1 MFTAAVLALRA
12 YTTAAFASL
21 NRPLRDLDRT
31 DPHGFPATVSLIKEA
46 IGKLRTVGAEGDDAN
61 RTVDFFRGMR
71 NVQNSES
78 FLQDGVTEL
87 GVARS
92 SVRCGLSVFICSL
105 GSRGSE
111 QVLPRGEEGKLGP
124 WCSDRCVCHL
134 GHSDDVNDQ
143 RFGGSG
149 ALRKIALLAHIQ
161 AAHGKLHRARS
172 ELVLPVRF
180 PCQEEFVY
188 RELRAAHATTDVSQQ
203 TSAEITL
210 PKGILHLKLTKHP
223 TLASQ
228 HH

>member
-111 QVLPRGEEGKLGP
+111 QVLPRGEEGKLEP
-124 WCSDRCVCHL
+124 WCSDRCVCRL
-134 GHSDDVNDQ
+134 GHSDDVNNQ
-143 RFGGSG
+143 RFGVAVRYANSRCSLIFKLRTESFIERG
-149 ALRKIALLAHIQ
+149 ASLSYLSAFPARKSLCTVSCALPTQPPTFPSKPAP
-161 AAHGKLHRARS
+161 RS
-172 ELVLPVRF
+172 P
-180 PCQEEFVY
+180 
-188 RELRAAHATTDVSQQ
+188 S
-203 TSAEITL
+203 
-210 PKGILHLKLTKHP
+210 PKAFST
-223 TLASQ
+223 
-228 HH
+228 